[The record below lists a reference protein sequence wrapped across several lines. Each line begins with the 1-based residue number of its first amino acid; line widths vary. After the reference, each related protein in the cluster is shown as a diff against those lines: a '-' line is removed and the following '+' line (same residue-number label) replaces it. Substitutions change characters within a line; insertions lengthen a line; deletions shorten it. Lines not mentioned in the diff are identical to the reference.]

1 MSTIDVRSRFIG
13 DAQPLAP
20 SWLHEGLPD
29 VLREAGALG
38 ARGVAVLD
46 LTPLG
51 FEVDGTVGHLTVEG
65 DRLVVHEGAGDGAV
79 VALDAAAFSE
89 LMQDVT
95 SSFGLVMAGRIQM
108 VRGTADQFIA
118 WEPVLRAVL
127 DERPVY
133 ESGSVRFTTR
143 DGGALDLQQSFRIDD
158 SRDDIGH
165 FLAQAGF
172 LHFEDVFTEDE
183 MAAVSADLDAA
194 AAAAERD
201 DGASWWARNDDG
213 WYPSRILGFNR
224 KSSTLQELMASDRFR
239 VIGQLTD
246 DAMVQRTEVEDD
258 SAEGLWKK
266 VGVVDGISDVSW
278 HKDCTMGGHSR
289 RCCGLTTGISITGAD
304 KESGELGVVAGSHR
318 ANTQGT
324 GLHRGFDLP
333 RIPLPTRTGDVTVHC
348 SCTHHMSRPPVSRE
362 RRVAYTGF
370 TLAPRAGDAAPECDP
385 EITRRDRHALNEQ
398 ARQLQRR
405 DDFGREHDTFAL
417 DAS

>member
-51 FEVDGTVGHLTVEG
+51 FAVDGTVGHLTVDG
-65 DRLVVHEGAGDGAV
+65 DRLVVHEGTGDGAV

-194 AAAAERD
+194 AAAADRD

-224 KSSTLQELMASDRFR
+224 KSSTLQELMVSDRFR

-246 DAMVQRTEVEDD
+246 DAMVQRTEVEED

-370 TLAPRAGDAAPECDP
+370 ALAPRAGDAAPESDP

-405 DDFGREHDTFAL
+405 DDFGREHDTFAF

>member
-1 MSTIDVRSRFIG
+1 
-13 DAQPLAP
+13 
-20 SWLHEGLPD
+20 
-29 VLREAGALG
+29 
-38 ARGVAVLD
+38 
-46 LTPLG
+46 
-51 FEVDGTVGHLTVEG
+51 
-65 DRLVVHEGAGDGAV
+65 
-79 VALDAAAFSE
+79 
-89 LMQDVT
+89 
-95 SSFGLVMAGRIQM
+95 M

-133 ESGSVRFTTR
+133 EPGSVTFAARA
-143 DGGALDLQQSFRIDD
+143 GGALDLHQSFRVDD
-158 SRDDIGH
+158 SREDLGH

-172 LHFEDVFTEDE
+172 LHFEGVFTEDE
-183 MAAVSADLDAA
+183 MAAVSADLDT
-194 AAAAERD
+194 AAAEADRD

-224 KSSTLQELMASDRFR
+224 KSPTLTELMARDEFR
-239 VIGQLTD
+239 SIGRLTD
-246 DAMVQRTEVEDD
+246 DAMVQRAEVEADG
-258 SAEGLWKK
+258 AEGLWKK

-324 GLHRGFDLP
+324 GLHQGFDLP

-362 RRVAYTGF
+362 RRVAYTSF
-370 TLAPRAGDAAPECDP
+370 SLAPRPGDAAPESDP

-398 ARQLQRR
+398 ARRLQRR
-405 DDFGREHDTFAL
+405 GDFGREHDTFAL
-417 DAS
+417 DNS

>member
-1 MSTIDVRSRFIG
+1 MSTIDVRTRFIG

-29 VLREAGALG
+29 VLRETGALG
-38 ARGVAVLD
+38 TRGVGVLD

-51 FEVDGTVGHLTVEG
+51 FEVDGTVGHLTVDG
-65 DRLVVHEGAGDGAV
+65 DGLVVREGAGDGAV

-108 VRGTADQFIA
+108 VHGTADQFIA
-118 WEPVLRAVL
+118 WEPVVRAVL

-133 ESGSVRFTTR
+133 ESGSVRFSAR
-143 DGGALDLQQSFRIDD
+143 DGGALDLQHSFRIDD

-172 LHFEDVFTEDE
+172 LHFADVFTEDE

-194 AAAAERD
+194 AAAADRD

-370 TLAPRAGDAAPECDP
+370 ALAPALGDAAPESDP